1 MEPALDQNDRLL
13 IGLMPSARF
22 HQKPVY
28 GTGKP
33 FSDNGDHVS
42 GPSSTS
48 WGNSLFIFWNTRISA
63 LYVIKFIKY
72 ENFGVFCIGGGVT
85 AAVGI
90 WIAARNGVGIHG
102 IFVDAK
108 MSRHVLRLYEER
120 GCSAGGG
127 RWCW

>member
-33 FSDNGDHVS
+33 LSDNGDHVS

-48 WGNSLFIFWNTRISA
+48 WGNSLFTFWNTRITA
-63 LYVIKFIKY
+63 LYVIQFIKY
-72 ENFGVFCIGGGVT
+72 ENFGVFCVKGGVT

-102 IFVDAK
+102 ILVDAK
-108 MSRHVLRLYEER
+108 MSRHVLRLHEER
-120 GCSAGGG
+120 GCSGGGG
-127 RWCW
+127 R